1 MNGVAH
7 LDVGPGE
14 ADIRLDRWF
23 SRHYPG
29 LSHGRLERLLRTG
42 QVRVDGRRV
51 RAGTRLSPGQT
62 VRVPP
67 LDHAAAETGKAPR
80 RGVSQADGDWIR
92 SLVLHDDEDL
102 LVLNKPSGIAVQG
115 GSRTARHVDGFLD
128 AFGGAERPRL
138 VHRLDR
144 DTSGVLLIARHAAAA
159 AALAQ
164 TFRRR
169 GARKVYWALVA
180 GVPRPRSGTMDR
192 PLAKVA
198 GGDRRERVK
207 VREDAGKPAVTRYR
221 TVEAAGRRVSWL
233 ELVPV
238 TGRTHQLRVHCAEA
252 GIPILGDRKYGADA
266 PSEPSRPTRLHLH
279 ARALEIP
286 HPSGGMLNVEAPLD
300 EALESAW
307 RSYGFE
313 PEAL

>member
-67 LDHAAAETGKAPR
+67 LDDAVAETGKAPR
-80 RGVSQADGDWIR
+80 QRVSQADSEWIR
-92 SLVLHDDEDL
+92 SLVLHDDGDV

-115 GSRTARHVDGFLD
+115 GSRTARHVDGLLG
-128 AFGGAERPRL
+128 AFDGVERPRL

-164 TFRRR
+164 AFRKRS
-169 GARKVYWALVA
+169 ARKTYWALVT
-180 GVPRPRSGTMDR
+180 GVPRPRSGTIDR
-192 PLAKVA
+192 PLVKVA
-198 GGDRRERVK
+198 GGGRRERVR
-207 VREDAGKPAVTRYR
+207 VREDTGKSAVTRYR

-238 TGRTHQLRVHCAEA
+238 TGRTHQLRVHCAEIGA
-252 GIPILGDRKYGADA
+252 PILGDRKYGADA
-266 PSEPSRPTRLHLH
+266 PSELSRPTRLHLH
-279 ARALEIP
+279 ARTLEIP
-286 HPSGGMLNVEAPLD
+286 HPSGGMLNVKAPLD
-300 EALESAW
+300 TVLENAW
-307 RSYGFE
+307 RSFGFE
-313 PEAL
+313 PEAA